1 MNQFWFTFFF
11 GETMPV
17 SIAKKAALSSRMEE
31 LGIKED
37 DLIEKFILGSGKGGQ
52 KVNKTASCVYL
63 KHLPTG
69 FEVKCQKER
78 SRELNR
84 FLARRELCD
93 KISCSLKDEKTKKQ
107 REQERIRRQK
117 KRRSRKLK
125 QKIMEDKKRRS
136 EIKSL
141 RGKVDE

>member
-1 MNQFWFTFFF
+1 
-11 GETMPV
+11 MPV
-17 SIAKKAALSSRMEE
+17 SIEKKAALSSRMEE

-84 FLARRELCD
+84 YLARRDLCD
-93 KISCSLKDEKTKKQ
+93 KISCLLKDEKTKKQ

-125 QKIMEDKKRRS
+125 QKILEEKKRRS

-141 RGKVDE
+141 RGKVEE